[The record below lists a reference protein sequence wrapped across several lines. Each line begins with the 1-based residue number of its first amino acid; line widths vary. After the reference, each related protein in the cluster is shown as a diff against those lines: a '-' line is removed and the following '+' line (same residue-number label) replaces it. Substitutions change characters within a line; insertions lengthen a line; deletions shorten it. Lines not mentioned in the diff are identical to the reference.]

1 MDSDKYFV
9 FKDYNYLPYEQQNRL
24 NNIVNEL
31 WRNYAD
37 WRKTNW
43 VEFSKNILIEMGL
56 EWKTY
61 VGYTIVDEKKWA
73 IAKIKYGL
81 L

>member
-43 VEFSKNILIEMGL
+43 RKV
-56 EWKTY
+56 
-61 VGYTIVDEKKWA
+61 
-73 IAKIKYGL
+73 
-81 L
+81 